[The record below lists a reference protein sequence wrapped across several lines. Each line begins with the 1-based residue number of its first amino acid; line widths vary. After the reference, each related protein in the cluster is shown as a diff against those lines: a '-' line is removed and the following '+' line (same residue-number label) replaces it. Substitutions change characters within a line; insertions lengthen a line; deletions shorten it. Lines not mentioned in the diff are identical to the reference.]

1 MIEHRS
7 QHHLRDQCYHD
18 SACDCLDLH
27 HNHLGCISA
36 GTQMALQSCKRPT
49 IALFMFHL
57 TSTTGYH
64 GDGYDISIE
73 DRLLLIEKYCYHD
86 ENHVWCMGYF

>member
-1 MIEHRS
+1 M
-7 QHHLRDQCYHD
+7 
-18 SACDCLDLH
+18 SAD
-27 HNHLGCISA
+27 
-36 GTQMALQSCKRPT
+36 TQMALQSCKRPT

-64 GDGYDISIE
+64 GDGYVVSII